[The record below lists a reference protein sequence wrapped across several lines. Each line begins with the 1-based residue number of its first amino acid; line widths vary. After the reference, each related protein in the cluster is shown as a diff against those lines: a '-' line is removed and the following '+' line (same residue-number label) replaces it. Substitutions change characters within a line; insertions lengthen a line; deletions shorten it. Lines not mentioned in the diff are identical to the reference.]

1 MVDESELIETDCPNC
16 GELFIVVNLQ
26 ACFMC
31 DRVQG
36 ACAECLKKHEEST
49 HSPAQVEGFWREMRG
64 DRPQTLREQPAEELK
79 QQLRAYTETL
89 CKLIDD
95 QEMLLK
101 RHERQCRVLAEESD
115 RRTPAS

>member
-1 MVDESELIETDCPNC
+1 MIDESELIETDCPYC
-16 GELFIVVNLQ
+16 GLLFIAANLQ
-26 ACFMC
+26 PCFMC
-31 DRVQG
+31 DRVQR

-49 HSPAQVEGFWREMRG
+49 HSSAQVEAFWREMME
-64 DRPQTLREQPAEELK
+64 DRPQTLREQHAHELK
-79 QQLRAYTETL
+79 QQLRAHTETL

-101 RHERQCRVLAEESD
+101 RYERQCRVLAEELD

>member
-1 MVDESELIETDCPNC
+1 MVDESELIETDCQYC

-31 DRVQG
+31 DRVQR

-64 DRPQTLREQPAEELK
+64 DRPLTLREKHTYELK
-79 QQLRAYTETL
+79 QQLRAHTETL

-95 QEMLLK
+95 QETLIK
-101 RHERQCRVLAEESD
+101 RYEPQCRVLAEELD